1 MKTLLS
7 KRHINILKSE
17 PDLLITLF
25 IAPFFILLMFF
36 LKPFVHIRV
45 GLLHCDR
52 LGHFTVNT
60 ELYTLEK
67 NFIHNKIKKRSI
79 DFLYLP
85 WKTSCNKTL
94 ENLWRRKLIILPRFI
109 LRPICLIIRSFNF
122 LKDFRCG
129 VPTNSDRDVL
139 NLIEKFPP
147 SLKFSEK
154 EEEFGKLELKKLGIE
169 ENYKFVCVTFRDS
182 SYVDQIHLKRFS
194 KHDYRDSDIQNFLL
208 AAEELTKRGYYVIR
222 MGAVVNQPFKTSNE
236 KIIDYAYKGLRTDFM
251 DIYLGAKC
259 EFCVTTGT
267 GFDGVPMIFR
277 RPLVYVSFS
286 PLFHIHIESEFF
298 TFIPK
303 HHYSKKLERRLTAKE
318 IINSD
323 CFYYLSMAEF
333 IKNNIEL
340 EENSPEEIRD
350 VVLEMHKKIN
360 NEEFMDDEDKNLQT
374 KFWDIF
380 PNQRKYSGNI
390 YYGKRK
396 STIGSKFLRENQW
409 WLE

>member
-1 MKTLLS
+1 MHLIRKQM
-7 KRHINILKSE
+7 IILFTE

-52 LGHFTVNT
+52 LGHFTVDT
-60 ELYTLEK
+60 EFYHCEKKIDESKSK
-67 NFIHNKIKKRSI
+67 NFFF
-79 DFLYLP
+79 DLLYLP
-85 WKTSCNKTL
+85 RPLSCNKTL

-169 ENYKFVCVTFRDS
+169 ENYKFVCIICRDS
-182 SYVDQIHLKRFS
+182 AYLQTVYSDKLSI
-194 KHDYRDSDIQNFLL
+194 HDYRDSDIQNFLL

-277 RPLVYVSFS
+277 RPLVYVNYV
-286 PLFHIHIESEFF
+286 PLYHIHIGSSKYIS
-298 TFIPK
+298 IPK

-380 PNQRKYSGNI
+380 PQEKKINNKAFH
-390 YYGKRK
+390 GKRS

>member
-1 MKTLLS
+1 MKISLS
-7 KRHINILKSE
+7 KKYTNILKYE
-17 PDLLITLF
+17 PDLWLTLF
-25 IAPFFILLMFF
+25 FAPFFILLMFI

-52 LGHFTVNT
+52 LGHFTVDT
-60 ELYTLEK
+60 ELYYCEK
-67 NFIHNKIKKRSI
+67 KINESKFKKISF
-79 DFLYLP
+79 DLLYLP
-85 WKTSCNKTL
+85 RPFICNKTL
-94 ENLWRRKLIILPRFI
+94 ENLWRRHLIILPRFI

-122 LKDFRCG
+122 LKGFRCG
-129 VPTNSDRDVL
+129 IATNSDRDVL

-147 SLKFSEK
+147 SLKFSDK
-154 EEEFGKLELKKLGIE
+154 EEEYGKSELKKLGIE
-169 ENYKFVCVTFRDS
+169 ENSKFVCVTFRDS
-182 SYVDQIHLKRFS
+182 LYVDQIHSKRFS

-222 MGAVVNQPFKTSNE
+222 MGAVVNRPFETSNE
-236 KIIDYAYKGLRTDFM
+236 KIIDYAYNGMRTDFM

-259 EFCVTTGT
+259 EFCITTGT

-277 RPLVYVSFS
+277 KPLVYVNFS

-303 HHYSKKLERRLTAKE
+303 HHYSKKLGKKLTAKE
-318 IINSD
+318 IVNSD
-323 CFYYLSMAEF
+323 CFYYLNKIEF
-333 IKNNIEL
+333 IRNDIVL

-360 NEEFMDDEDKNLQT
+360 HEEFMDDEDKNLQA

-380 PNQRKYSGNI
+380 PQEKKFNNKAFHGER
-390 YYGKRK
+390 R

-409 WLE
+409 WLN

>member
-1 MKTLLS
+1 MKISLS
-7 KRHINILKSE
+7 KRHIKILKSE

-25 IAPFFILLMFF
+25 IAPFFILLFFF
-36 LKPFVHIRV
+36 LKPFIQIRV

-60 ELYTLEK
+60 ELYILEK
-67 NFIHNKIKKRSI
+67 NFIHKKIKKRSF

-139 NLIEKFPP
+139 NLIEKYPP
-147 SLKFSEK
+147 TLKFSEK

-169 ENYKFVCVTFRDS
+169 ENSKFVCVIFRDS
-182 SYVDQIHLKRFS
+182 SYLDQIYLKRFS

-222 MGAVVNQPFKTSNE
+222 MGAVVNKPFKTSNE
-236 KIIDYAYKGLRTDFM
+236 KIIDYAYRGLRTDFM

-277 RPLVYVSFS
+277 KPLVYVNFS

-323 CFYYLSMAEF
+323 CFYYLNEAEF

-340 EENSPEEIRD
+340 KENSPEEIRD
-350 VVLEMHKKIN
+350 VVIEMCMKIN
-360 NEEFMDDEDKNLQT
+360 NEEFMDGEDKKFQN

-380 PNQRKYSGNI
+380 PNQRKYRGNL